1 LIKLK
6 VGLYKYKRVAGIILL
21 LLTITY
27 AFGQQDEPEID
38 QENINKPDSLTLPK
52 LSLSYDTLQV
62 AGYAMDSILVIDS
75 TSNQVNPLDSIA
87 VEGQLSDSI
96 TLEADT
102 ISPPAGDIETTIRYS
117 SRDSMNLSLTNQL
130 IDLYGDGKIV
140 YGDIELSAN
149 RINVDY
155 EIQEI
160 QAEGTVDSLGKPV
173 GEPIF
178 KDGPDVYETEKI
190 RYNFK
195 SEKAIISGVVTQQ
208 GEGIMHGNLVKRDQ
222 KGDLYIDRAKYTTC
236 NRPEPH
242 FHIEARKLKLIPD
255 DKIMVGPF
263 HMRVNDIPL
272 PIGWAFG
279 MFPMPRTQASGVIV
293 PTFGEE
299 KRRGFYLK
307 DGGYYFALSD
317 YIDLALT
324 GEIYSKGSY
333 GLNIASTYRKRYAY
347 NGQFSFKYN
356 RQKGIDEGDSTIIKD
371 FWVTWSHSPQSKG
384 SSRFSASLRAGTSSY
399 NQNNPSYY
407 DVVNNINQE
416 FSSNVSFSKSFTGTP
431 LNMGASMRLQQNTST
446 GVVNLQLPDI
456 SLTMNRIY
464 PFKGKSPTAKNIFQ
478 KINFSWNMVGTN
490 SMTNSKVSLPFNF
503 DIENKNPL
511 YDSVVSFSPSN
522 FSEIWDRAQNGIK
535 HTIPISTSAKLL
547 KHFTFNP
554 SANYSEIWYA
564 KELSYAWNDSLKVVR
579 IDTTKKF
586 SRLYTYNFSAGL
598 NTRLYGTMYFK
609 GDKIQAVRHVI
620 TPNISFG
627 YSPDFS
633 SEKYGYYQTVQVDSL
648 GTMRELSK
656 YAGFVYG
663 TPSRGENASM
673 GISISNTLELKVR
686 DQKDSTEEFRKVP
699 IFENFSLS
707 TSYNFLADS
716 FNLAPIRITARTKLF
731 RKKLDINV
739 NGTLDPYIYVL
750 DTMYYDG
757 SGNLRV
763 FQNRVN
769 RFAWDSGKGLGQFTQ
784 ASLSLGTSLNPQSWE
799 NKASDVDKEQLTDSE
814 RNELEFIEQN
824 PDLYVDFNIP
834 WNLRINYNINYTKRG
849 YEKARITQTL
859 RFNGDFSLTPKWKIG
874 FSSGYDFEN
883 KGFTQTNINI
893 NRDLH
898 CWQLS
903 MTWIPFGRYQSYNVT
918 IRAKSSLLQ
927 DLKLNRQ
934 RSWWDN

>member
-1 LIKLK
+1 M
-6 VGLYKYKRVAGIILL
+6 GLYKYKRGAGIILL
-21 LLTITY
+21 LFNITFT
-27 AFGQQDEPEID
+27 FGQIVKPEYD
-38 QENINKPDSLTLPK
+38 QVNIIQSDSSTLHK
-52 LSLSYDTLQV
+52 LVQPNDTLQIR
-62 AGYAMDSILVIDS
+62 GHFLDSATVRDS
-75 TSNQVNPLDSIA
+75 TSNHVLLPDSIN
-87 VEGQLSDSI
+87 
-96 TLEADT
+96 LEAISPKIANPEDT
-102 ISPPAGDIETTIRYS
+102 IPPPVGDIETTIIYS
-117 SRDSMNLSLTNQL
+117 SRDSMNLNLTQEMV
-130 IDLYGDGKIV
+130 DLYGDGKIT
-140 YGDIELSAN
+140 YGDIELTAD

-155 EIQEI
+155 DIQEI
-160 QAEGTVDSLGKPV
+160 SAEGTEDSLGNPVGKPV
-173 GEPIF
+173 F
-178 KDGPDVYETEKI
+178 KDGPDVYETEKM

-195 SEKAIISGVVTQQ
+195 SEKAIISGVITEQ

-222 KGDLYIDRAKYTTC
+222 NGNLYIDRAKYTTC
-236 NRPEPH
+236 NRPDPH
-242 FHIEARKLKLIPD
+242 FHIEAKKLKLIPD

-279 MFPMPRTQASGVIV
+279 MFPMPRTQSSGVIV

-299 KRRGFYLK
+299 KRRGFYLR
-307 DGGYYFALSD
+307 DGGYYLALSD

-333 GLNIASTYRKRYAY
+333 GLNVASTYRKRYKY

-356 RQKGIDEGDSTIIKD
+356 RQKGIDEGDSSVIKD
-371 FWVTWSHSPQSKG
+371 FWVTWSHTPQSKG
-384 SSRFSASLRAGTSSY
+384 NSRFSASLRAGTSSY
-399 NQNNPSYY
+399 NQNNPSYL
-407 DVVNNINQE
+407 DVINNINQE
-416 FSSNVSFSKSFTGTP
+416 FSSNISYSKSFTGTP
-431 LNMGASMRLQQNTST
+431 FNMGASMRLQQNTST
-446 GVVNLQLPDI
+446 GVVNMQLPDL

-464 PFKGKSPTAKNIFQ
+464 PFKGKSPTAKNIIQ
-478 KINFSWNMVGTN
+478 KINFSWNMVATN
-490 SMTNSKVSLPFNF
+490 SMTNNRVSVPFNF
-503 DIENKNPL
+503 DIENPNPQ
-511 YDSVVSFSPSN
+511 YDSVISFSPSN
-522 FSEIWDRAQNGIK
+522 FGNLWERAQNGVK
-535 HTIPISTSAKLL
+535 HTLPISTSAKIL

-554 SANYSEIWYA
+554 SVNYNEIWYF
-564 KELSYAWNDSLKVVR
+564 KELDYSWNDSLKAVR

-586 SRLYTYNFSAGL
+586 SRLYTYNFNAGL

-609 GDKIQAVRHVI
+609 SDKIQALRHVI

-633 SEKYGYYQTVQVDSL
+633 TEKYGYYQTVQVDSL
-648 GTMRELSK
+648 GNTRELSR

-663 TPSRGENASM
+663 TPSQGENANM

-686 DQKDSTEEFRKVP
+686 DPKDSVNEFRKVP

-716 FNLAPIRITARTKLF
+716 FNLAPIRMNARTKLF
-731 RKKLDINV
+731 RKKLDISI
-739 NGTLDPYIYVL
+739 NGTLDPYVYIL
-750 DTMYYDG
+750 DTMYTDG

-763 FQNRVN
+763 IQNRIN
-769 RFAWDSGKGLGQFTQ
+769 RYAWDSGKGLGQFTQ

-799 NKASDVDKEQLTDSE
+799 NKTADVDKEQLTESE

-824 PDLYVDFNIP
+824 PDLYMDFNIP
-834 WNLRINYNINYTKRG
+834 WNLRVNYNVNYTKRG

-859 RFNGDFSLTPKWKIG
+859 RFSGDFSLTPKWKIG

-883 KGFTQTNINI
+883 KGFTTTNVNI

-903 MTWIPFGRYQSYNVT
+903 MTWIPFGRYQSYNLT

-934 RSWWDN
+934 RSWWDK

>member
-1 LIKLK
+1 M
-6 VGLYKYKRVAGIILL
+6 
-21 LLTITY
+21 
-27 AFGQQDEPEID
+27 
-38 QENINKPDSLTLPK
+38 DSISVYDSTAVYTLPMD
-52 LSLSYDTLQV
+52 SIAIDTLQSDSTLV
-62 AGYAMDSILVIDS
+62 ETDSI
-75 TSNQVNPLDSIA
+75 
-87 VEGQLSDSI
+87 
-96 TLEADT
+96 
-102 ISPPAGDIETTIRYS
+102 PPVGDIETTIKYS
-117 SRDSMNLSLTNQL
+117 ARDSMNLNLTRQL
-130 IDLYGDGKIV
+130 VDLYGDGKIV
-140 YGDIELSAN
+140 YGDIELNAD

-155 EIQEI
+155 EIHEI
-160 QAEGTVDSLGKPV
+160 QAEGSLDSLDNPV
-173 GEPIF
+173 GEPVF
-178 KDGPDVYETEKI
+178 KDGNDVYETEKM

-208 GEGIMHGNLVKRDQ
+208 GEGIMHGNVVKRDQ

-236 NRPEPH
+236 NMPDPH
-242 FHIEARKLKLIPD
+242 FHIEASKLKLIPN

-263 HMRVNDIPL
+263 HMRVSDIPL
-272 PIGWAFG
+272 PIGWGFG
-279 MFPMPRTQASGVIV
+279 MFPMPRTQSSGVLV

-299 KRRGFYLK
+299 KRRGFYLR
-307 DGGYYFALSD
+307 DGGYYLALSD

-333 GLNIASTYRKRYAY
+333 GLSVASSYRKRYAY

-356 RQKGIDEGDSTIIKD
+356 RQKGIDEGDSSVIKD

-384 SSRFSASLRAGTSSY
+384 SSRFSASLRAGSSSY

-407 DVVNNINQE
+407 DVINNINQE
-416 FSSNVSFSKSFTGTP
+416 FSSNVSYSKTLTGTP
-431 LNMGASMRLQQNTST
+431 FNFGVSMRLQQNTGS
-446 GVVNLQLPDI
+446 GIVNLQLPDY

-490 SMTNSKVSLPFNF
+490 SMTNGSVSLPFNF
-503 DIENKNPL
+503 DIENRNPA
-511 YDSVVSFSPSN
+511 YDSIISFSPSN
-522 FSEIWDRAQNGIK
+522 FSQVWERAQNGIQ

-554 SANYSEIWYA
+554 ATSFRETWYF
-564 KELSYAWNDSLKVVR
+564 KQLDYTWNDSLNVVR

-609 GDKIQAVRHVI
+609 GDNIQAIRHVI

-633 SEKYGYYQTVQVDSL
+633 DEKYGYYQTVQVDSL
-648 GTMRELSK
+648 GNTRKLSR

-663 TPSRGENASM
+663 TPSQGESASM

-686 DQKDSTEEFRKVP
+686 DKKDSANEFRKVP

-716 FNLAPIRITARTKLF
+716 FNLAPVRVTARTKLF

-739 NGTLDPYIYVL
+739 NGTLDPYVYLL
-750 DTMYYDG
+750 DSIYYDQ
-757 SGNLRV
+757 SGNQHVIQRRSSRL
-763 FQNRVN
+763 
-769 RFAWDSGKGLGQFTQ
+769 AWDEGKGLGQFSQ
-784 ASLSLGTSLNPQSWE
+784 ASLSIGTSLNPESWE
-799 NKASDVDKEQLTDSE
+799 NKTSDVDKEELTE
-814 RNELEFIEQN
+814 PEKNELEYIEQN

-834 WNLRINYNINYTKRG
+834 WNFRINYNVNYTKRG

-859 RFNGDFSLTPKWKIG
+859 RFSGDFSLTQKWKIG
-874 FSSGYDFEN
+874 FSSGYDFQN
-883 KGFTQTNINI
+883 NGFTQTNVSI